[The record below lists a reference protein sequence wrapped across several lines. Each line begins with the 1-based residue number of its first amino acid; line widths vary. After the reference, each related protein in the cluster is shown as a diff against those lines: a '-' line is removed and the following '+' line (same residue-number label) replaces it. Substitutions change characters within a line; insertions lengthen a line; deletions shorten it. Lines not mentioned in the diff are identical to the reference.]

1 MIKFRNP
8 VSNMD
13 IVIKVFKGL
22 FSEFSNVDFFDLD
35 NIAEFF
41 ARENLASSS
50 GYTGKEA
57 LKRSYS
63 TTDDSRKSMKMQAKS
78 YTELYRFLGWIFS
91 VNNSALKFSFTYLG
105 MHMAQ
110 SGKASKDL
118 FEQCLLGIIYPNQIL
133 NVKFNDINKP
143 FVSMLLFAE
152 SLDNKI
158 HRDEIIIGPMNL
170 KNSLDKHEFNSK
182 INKIKELRKTA
193 KISSLNQTIQ
203 KISDENNMKTTS
215 VRNLTRFVISALVYV
230 GWFDKKN
237 LYIYKKKS
245 PFLVLTKKGEEVINL
260 IKRSI
265 DIYGDQFQA
274 LDLEQKLVSRF
285 AFLNMLEAANFDVK
299 MELLKYQTFKNMLV
313 SKFNKERIL
322 FSPFQYFSNSELLK
336 IFPETL
342 IQLQD
347 SHIESKITNEH
358 YQKIYLYTTL
368 KNTYFTEE
376 SDSQHD
382 KIKKI
387 LISKMSMKLNNQS
400 AIRLFLDEI
409 KIMKQKNFYPLVAN
423 LLGIIFNRKAFAP
436 PAGNNNMRY
445 DVIIPDESYSIPVE
459 VKSPTEEKM
468 ISIKAIRQALE
479 NKVLLLARKPFKT
492 EYDTSSFAIGFN
504 IPNTRSDVYKL
515 IDEIHQTY
523 GINIAIID
531 MEQLISAAFYCSKSN
546 RYFDISEFKNK
557 KGVIHFEYE
566 NL

>member
-63 TTDDSRKSMKMQAKS
+63 ISDDSRKSMKMQAKS

-91 VNNSALKFSFTYLG
+91 VNDSALKFSFSYLG
-105 MHMAQ
+105 MHIAL
-110 SGKASKDL
+110 SGEASKDL

-143 FVSMLLFAE
+143 FVSILLFAE

-170 KNSLDKHEFNSK
+170 KNSLDKYEFNSK

-193 KISSLNQTIQ
+193 KIILLNQAIQ
-203 KISDENNMKTTS
+203 EISNENNMKTNS
-215 VRNLTRFVISALVYV
+215 VRNLTRFVISALVYT

-237 LYIYKKKS
+237 LSIYEKKS
-245 PFLVLTKKGEEVINL
+245 PFLVLTKKGEEVISL
-260 IKRSI
+260 IKKSI
-265 DIYGDQFQA
+265 DIYGNEFQA
-274 LDLEQKLVSRF
+274 LDLDQDIVSHF
-285 AFLNMLEAANFDVK
+285 AFLNMLEAASFDVK

-368 KNTYFTEE
+368 KNTYFTKE

-382 KIKKI
+382 KIKKN
-387 LISKMSMKLNNQS
+387 LISKMSMKSNIQS

-409 KIMKQKNFYPLVAN
+409 KIMKQKDFYPLVAN
-423 LLGIIFNRKAFAP
+423 LLGLIFNRKAFAP

-459 VKSPTEEKM
+459 VKSPTEEK
-468 ISIKAIRQALE
+468 ILSIKAIRQALE

-492 EYDTSSFAIGFN
+492 EYDISSFAIGFN
-504 IPNTRSDVYKL
+504 IPNTRSDAYKL

-523 GINIAIID
+523 GINIAIMD
-531 MEQLISAAFYCSKSN
+531 MEELISAAFYCSKSN

>member
-237 LYIYKKKS
+237 LYIYEKKS
-245 PFLVLTKKGEEVINL
+245 SFLVLTKKGEEVINL

-265 DIYGDQFQA
+265 DIYGDQFQS

-285 AFLNMLEAANFDVK
+285 AFLNMLEAASFDVK
-299 MELLKYQTFKNMLV
+299 MDLLKYQTFKNMLV

-342 IQLQD
+342 IQLQN
-347 SHIESKITNEH
+347 SHIESKIINEH

-368 KNTYFTEE
+368 KNTYFTKE

-382 KIKKI
+382 KIKKF
-387 LISKMSMKLNNQS
+387 LINKMSMKLNNQS

-409 KIMKQKNFYPLVAN
+409 KIMKQKDFYPLVAN
-423 LLGIIFNRKAFAP
+423 LLGVIFNRKAFAP

-468 ISIKAIRQALE
+468 LSIKAIRQALE

-523 GINIAIID
+523 GINIAIIN

>member
-8 VSNMD
+8 VSDMD

-35 NIAEFF
+35 NIAEYF

-50 GYTGKEA
+50 GYTGNEA

-63 TTDDSRKSMKMQAKS
+63 ISDDSRKSMKMQAKS

-91 VNNSALKFSFTYLG
+91 ADNAALKFSFTYLG
-105 MHMAQ
+105 MHIAL
-110 SGKASKDL
+110 SGKASKEL
-118 FEQCLLGIIYPNQIL
+118 FEQCLLGVIYPNQIL
-133 NVKFNDINKP
+133 NVKFDDTNKP

-170 KNSLDKHEFNSK
+170 KNALDKHEFDSK

-193 KISSLNQTIQ
+193 SIASLNQEIQ
-203 KISDENNMKTTS
+203 KISDENKMQTTS
-215 VRNLTRFVISALVYV
+215 VRNLTRFVISALVYT

-237 LYIYKKKS
+237 LSVYGKKA
-245 PFLVLTKKGEEVINL
+245 PFLLLTKKGTEVINL

-265 DIYGDQFQA
+265 DIYGGQFQTLN
-274 LDLEQKLVSRF
+274 LDQELVSRF

-299 MELLKYQTFKNMLV
+299 TDLLKYQMFKDTLV

-322 FSPFQYFSNSELLK
+322 FSPFQYFSSSELLK

-342 IQLQD
+342 MQSQN
-347 SHIESKITNEH
+347 SHIESNISNEH
-358 YQKIYLYTTL
+358 YQEIQLYTTL
-368 KNTYFTEE
+368 KNTYFIKET
-376 SDSQHD
+376 DSHHD
-382 KIKKI
+382 KTKRF
-387 LISKMSMKLNNQS
+387 LLNKMSTKPNNQS
-400 AIRLFLDEI
+400 AIKLFLDEI
-409 KIMKQKNFYPLVAN
+409 EIMKQKDFYPLVAN

-436 PAGNNNMRY
+436 PAGNNNLRY
-445 DVIIPDESYSIPVE
+445 DVIIPDECCSIPVE

-468 ISIKAIRQALE
+468 LSIKAIRQALE

-504 IPNTRSDVYKL
+504 IPNTRSDAYKL

-523 GINIAIID
+523 GINIAIMD
-531 MEQLISAAFYCSKSN
+531 MEELISAAFYCSKSN
-546 RYFDISEFKNK
+546 KHFDISEFKNK

>member
-1 MIKFRNP
+1 
-8 VSNMD
+8 MD

-237 LYIYKKKS
+237 LYIYEKKS
-245 PFLVLTKKGEEVINL
+245 SFLVLTKKGEEVINL

-265 DIYGDQFQA
+265 DIYGDQFQS

-285 AFLNMLEAANFDVK
+285 AFLNMLEAASFDVK
-299 MELLKYQTFKNMLV
+299 MDLLKYQTFKNMLV

-342 IQLQD
+342 IQLQN
-347 SHIESKITNEH
+347 SHIESKIINEH

-368 KNTYFTEE
+368 KNTYFTKE

-382 KIKKI
+382 KIKKF
-387 LISKMSMKLNNQS
+387 LINKMSMKLNNQS

-409 KIMKQKNFYPLVAN
+409 KIMKQKDFYPLVAN
-423 LLGIIFNRKAFAP
+423 LLGVIFNRKAFAP

-468 ISIKAIRQALE
+468 LSIKAIRQALE

-523 GINIAIID
+523 GINIAIIN